1 MNLNLDFST
10 WDQSDW
16 VIAGVVGF
24 ALFMGFSAM
33 ASAGKRLRK
42 RKVWK

>member
-1 MNLNLDFST
+1 MNLNLYEWGT
-10 WDQSDW
+10 SDW

-24 ALFMGFSAM
+24 ALVMGFNAM
-33 ASAGKRLRK
+33 KLSGSRLRGK